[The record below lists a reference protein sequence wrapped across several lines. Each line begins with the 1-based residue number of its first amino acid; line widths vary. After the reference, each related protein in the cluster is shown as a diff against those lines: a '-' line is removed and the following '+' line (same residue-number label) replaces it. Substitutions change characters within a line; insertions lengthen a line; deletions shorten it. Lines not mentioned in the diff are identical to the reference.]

1 MSSNSQITK
10 LIYSRLEENGCSG
23 RIVPIQHLIDLKEEI
38 EINRNKGIFDSTFC
52 QERLVYFNYE
62 IQETFPDANSIVITA
77 APQSQQKVHF
87 DLRGRDFQVIV
98 PPTYSSETD
107 KKVEDII
114 AYILKP
120 EGFDFRPAVLP
131 LKSLAVHSGLAEYG
145 KNNITYIQSIGSF
158 YRLKAF
164 FSDLPAIEDNWFEM
178 ELMEQCE
185 KCSACIDK
193 CPTGAIIP
201 ERFLMKAERC
211 LTFHNERPD
220 KFPTWIE
227 PSWHNCL
234 IGCMECQMVCPVNKK
249 SRSRFEEEIRFSQE
263 ESTILLK
270 ERSSR
275 KLPPEM
281 INKLQRIGLSED
293 INLIPRNLGVLLEQ
307 NSM

>member
-38 EINRNKGIFDSTFC
+38 EINRNKGIFDSTFY

-87 DLRGRDFQVIV
+87 DLQGKDFQVIV

-249 SRSRFEEEIRFSQE
+249 FRSRFEEEIRFSQE

-275 KLPPEM
+275 QLPPEM